1 MIDRSAREARLL
13 FLQNWIPLGLA
24 TVLLLCALR
33 LSDFTFRVEFASIYS
48 AGCAALFAAIAH
60 FAVRRGSTERVAF
73 TFHAMAQLAV
83 LYLVATP
90 LSFIGASAAFPIQ
103 DANLAFLDDALAL
116 DWRTYFDLVYH
127 RPWLVPYFYLG
138 YALIALPG
146 FLVPVLLGS
155 FGQYLRLQQF
165 TLACILTVF
174 VIVALSTIAPAIGTY
189 QQYGIA
195 PDFDVLRPSGYL
207 VQLELLPGVRDG
219 SLRELASSKMGG
231 IITFPSFHAA
241 SAILF
246 LWSLW
251 SIWWLRPFA
260 IIANTGTLLATPIIG
275 GHYFVDVIA
284 GVLVAVGSIMA
295 AKTWQL
301 RVVRW
306 GAAVSEESNVPN
318 APSSSKSLPP
328 I

>member
-1 MIDRSAREARLL
+1 MIDLSAGEARLL
-13 FLQNWIPLGLA
+13 FLQNWILLGLA
-24 TVLLLCALR
+24 AVLLLCALS
-33 LSDFTFRVEFASIYS
+33 LSDFTFRVEFSSIYS

-60 FAVRRGSTERVAF
+60 FAVRRRSTERVAF

-83 LYLVATP
+83 LYLVAIP
-90 LSFIGASAAFPIQ
+90 LSFIGASAAFPMQ
-103 DANLAFLDDALAL
+103 DANLAYLDNALGL
-116 DWRTYFDLVYH
+116 DWRAYFDLVYH

-138 YALIALPG
+138 YAVIALPG
-146 FLVPVLLGS
+146 FLIPVLLGS

-174 VIVALSTIAPAIGTY
+174 VIVVLSTVVPAIGTY
-189 QQYGIA
+189 QQYGVA

-207 VQLELLPGVRDG
+207 VQLDLLPGVRDG
-219 SLRELASSKMGG
+219 SLRVLAWSKMGG

-241 SAILF
+241 SAILV

-284 GVLVAVGSIMA
+284 GILVAVGSIIA
-295 AKTWQL
+295 AKTWEL
-301 RVVRW
+301 RVVRS
-306 GAAVSEESNVPN
+306 GAAVSDASNVPN
-318 APSSSKSLPP
+318 AAPCNKSVPP